1 MALRLFDNLWRLTEV
16 NLFYFFRFIIQD
28 HRVKICALQ
37 LFLLSHNLYS
47 SEQTKGYTAYARQA
61 DLFAQLDDDTKVQIE
76 MTSNCVD
83 IRDTAFTFHFGERDE
98 MGEETDFLSS
108 FNQTL
113 VGGEGVVTDKSLNKV
128 RDIDMIIVKECG
140 K

>member
-1 MALRLFDNLWRLTEV
+1 MALRFNYLWRLTQV
-16 NLFYFFRFIIQD
+16 NLFYFNNSIIST
-28 HRVKICALQ
+28 
-37 LFLLSHNLYS
+37 LFLSLVSHNATIAN
-47 SEQTKGYTAYARQA
+47 QDQKYTAYSRQA

-83 IRDTAFTFHFGERDE
+83 IRDQAFTFNFGERDE
-98 MGEETDFLSS
+98 MGEETDYLSS

>member
-1 MALRLFDNLWRLTEV
+1 MALRFNCLWRLTQV
-16 NLFYFFRFIIQD
+16 NLFYFNNSIIST
-28 HRVKICALQ
+28 IFLALV
-37 LFLLSHNLYS
+37 SHNALFGDQDKKYA
-47 SEQTKGYTAYARQA
+47 AYARQA

-83 IRDTAFTFHFGERDE
+83 IRDQAFTFNFGERDE
-98 MGEETDFLSS
+98 MGEETDYLSS